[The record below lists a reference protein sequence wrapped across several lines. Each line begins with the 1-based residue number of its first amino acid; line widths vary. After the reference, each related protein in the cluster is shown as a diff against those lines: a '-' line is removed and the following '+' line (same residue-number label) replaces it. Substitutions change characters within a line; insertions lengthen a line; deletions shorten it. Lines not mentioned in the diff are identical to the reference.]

1 MFSFKVEIVNI
12 SILMLSIDNCDLKRS
27 CGFVIVHKVIG
38 RGRRELRVLDS
49 PRGVYRVPVVLDMIR
64 EVLAHSGQPLR
75 AHDNSVNEDTDG
87 V

>member
-1 MFSFKVEIVNI
+1 
-12 SILMLSIDNCDLKRS
+12 MLSIDNGEYKWS
-27 CGFVIVHKVIG
+27 CGIVIVHKIIG
-38 RGRRELRVLDS
+38 RERREIRVLDS

-75 AHDNSVNEDTDG
+75 AHDKRVTEDTDD